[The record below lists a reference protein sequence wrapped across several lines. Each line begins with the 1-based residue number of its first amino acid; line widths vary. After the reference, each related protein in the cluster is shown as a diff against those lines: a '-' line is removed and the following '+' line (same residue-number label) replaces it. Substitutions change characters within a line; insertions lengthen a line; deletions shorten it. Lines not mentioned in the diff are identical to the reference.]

1 MRTLQLSVTGPED
14 APTVRLIDL
23 ATRVELAATDPQ
35 APGRPALDS
44 AGIRARFGNPQTL
57 QAALIKDG
65 QRMFAWLT
73 HGPIA
78 AAWQKERA
86 AGSHT
91 VLDIAEPTL
100 RDLPWELL
108 AKGAMALF
116 GQPPDVAR
124 FHDRPIAPDESA
136 CWPTRM
142 LILVGALP
150 SDPPRPGEKALDTV
164 AEVRRIKQG
173 LLHYR
178 HSVDLE
184 VEVQPTLAR
193 FQELLAEFQPHVFHF
208 VGHSGISKTSGLPT
222 LFVQGP
228 AAWDLDAT
236 KITASFGVTHAI
248 LPRLVFLNACHTAD
262 GEWLSIADAFI
273 DLGVPAC
280 LAMRGDI
287 RDDRAGLFAATFYRH
302 LWEGGTIDAAVTI
315 ARRELQD
322 VKPAASWA
330 FPVLSLATSAETV
343 FHPRPK
349 TADDDERDKDIE
361 LCKMFEDV
369 RLFSGR
375 VRERRKLR
383 SAFQPI
389 IPNGPARHLMVMT
402 GDPKWG
408 KSHIIKRCLEC
419 FALGGHNVQYV
430 EIADERAKN
439 FIDVLVDILTSSPTC
454 AVSPIAPEI
463 LYEFKWDVTQI
474 LTRGAVTPWDG
485 HPIEGPVSFDANEVM
500 ADDPMRAI
508 FAAFWKALKA
518 ASATRPLLI
527 VLDQFRTGEKDSL
540 ALAPNLLR
548 DMLWP
553 HWLEPLEEGALPNV
567 GVVLVLRTRDARD
580 EYGLQR
586 LVRAEAWL
594 SVNDF
599 PRTDFKEL
607 AEELLGYAGDED
619 LPGVSDLTS
628 AIGKWLNARNGT
640 STVAALEKLAK
651 SADMMFGTTHKDLV
665 GRSQ

>member
-1 MRTLQLSVTGPED
+1 MRTLQLSVTGTEA
-14 APTVRLIDL
+14 APAVRLIDTETH
-23 ATRVELAATDPQ
+23 AVIAAGEPNGAD
-35 APGRPALDS
+35 RPALDA
-44 AGIRARFGNPQTL
+44 AGIRARFADPQKL
-57 QAALIKDG
+57 QADLMKDG
-65 QRMFAWLT
+65 QRMFSWLT

-78 AAWQKERA
+78 AAWQTERA
-86 AGSHT
+86 AGAHT
-91 VLDIAEPTL
+91 LLDIVDPAL

-108 AKGAMALF
+108 AKGAMGFF

-124 FHDRPIAPDESA
+124 SHEGPVAPDTSA
-136 CWPTRM
+136 VWPIRM
-142 LILVGALP
+142 LVVVGTLP
-150 SDPPRPGEKALDTV
+150 CDAKPNEKPLDT
-164 AEVRRIKQG
+164 ASELRRIKQG

-184 VEVQPTLAR
+184 IEVQPTIAR
-193 FQELLAEFQPHVFHF
+193 LQEVLTEFQPHVFHF
-208 VGHSGISKTSGLPT
+208 VGHSGVSRTSGLPT
-222 LFVQGP
+222 LFIQGP
-228 AAWDLDAT
+228 AAWELDAQQ
-236 KITASFGVTHAI
+236 ITASFSIAQSI
-248 LPRLVFLNACHTAD
+248 PRLVFLNACHTGD
-262 GEWLSIADAFI
+262 SQWLSVADAFTT
-273 DLGVPAC
+273 LGVPAC
-280 LAMRGDI
+280 LSMRGDI
-287 RDDRAGLFAATFYRH
+287 RDDRAGLFAATVYRH

-315 ARRELQD
+315 ARGELRS
-322 VKPAASWA
+322 VRPASTWA
-330 FPVLSLATSAETV
+330 FPVLSLATPADLV
-343 FHPRPK
+343 FMPRAK
-349 TADDDERDKDIE
+349 SGDDAARDKDIE
-361 LCKMFEDV
+361 LCKMFDDV

-383 SAFQPI
+383 AAFQPI
-389 IPNGPARHLMVMT
+389 TPNGSPRHLMVMT

-439 FIDVLVDILTSSPTC
+439 VIDVLVDILTSGPTC
-454 AVSPIAPEI
+454 AVAPIAPEI

-485 HPIEGPVSFDANEVM
+485 NPIEGPVPFDPDAVM

-518 ASATRPLLI
+518 ASAKRPLLI

-553 HWLEPLEEGALPNV
+553 HWLEPLEDGALPDV

-586 LVRAEAWL
+586 LVRSEAWL
-594 SVNDF
+594 AVSDF
-599 PRTDFKEL
+599 PRNDFKDL
-607 AEELLGYAGDED
+607 AEELLGYAGEDD

-628 AIGKWLNARNGT
+628 MVGKWLNARSNA

-651 SADMMFGTTHKDLV
+651 GAEMMFGTTHKDLV